1 MRLTPRTCPSMLL
14 NRASTCSL
22 WFCATLASHH
32 LRLPLPPGRGLFAQ
46 TVTHAPELSQA
57 AARSPKTAIEEG
69 PGIPRD
75 SGTALRPS
83 EGQAVGGKDRP
94 GSSHAGYRAVQSV
107 LDPLEELTV
116 PLSHV
121 FGHNYPFP

>member
-1 MRLTPRTCPSMLL
+1 VFKRILKVTSPCISGPGTF
-14 NRASTCSL
+14 RASTSL
-22 WFCATLASHH
+22 SD
-32 LRLPLPPGRGLFAQ
+32 
-46 TVTHAPELSQA
+46 
-57 AARSPKTAIEEG
+57 PKTAIEEG